1 MSNLHNQEQLENQFD
16 DILDQVYKWD
26 SKGLLETQIR
36 DIVLSYGLHQD
47 DDRDEILQFI
57 AESILN
63 DNYEVASIWQEK
75 DLEEEKRT

>member
-36 DIVLSYGLHQD
+36 DVVLSYGLHQD

-63 DNYEVASIWQEK
+63 DNYEVALI
-75 DLEEEKRT
+75 